1 MVNAYFLDTSALV
14 KRYIT
19 EIGTPW
25 IQSIT
30 NPATQNILL
39 ISRLTYVEI
48 SSAIARR
55 KRESTLTPEQAAQL
69 KLIFQDHCKT
79 QYQIVELNLHMTD
92 LASTLC
98 DRQSL
103 RAYDAVQLS
112 PALTVQ
118 PIIIQQQS
126 NTTFTFLSADNKLI
140 HAAQREN
147 LMADNPN
154 QHP

>member
-14 KRYIT
+14 KRYIA

-25 IQSIT
+25 IQTIT
-30 NPATQNILL
+30 NPVSQNILL
-39 ISRLTYVEI
+39 ISRLTCVEI
-48 SSAIARR
+48 SSTIARR
-55 KRESTLTPEQAAQL
+55 KREATLTPEQAEQL
-69 KLIFQDHCKT
+69 KLIFRDHCNT

-112 PALTVQ
+112 SALTVQ
-118 PIIIQQQS
+118 PIIQQQP

-140 HAAQREN
+140 HAAQLEN
-147 LMADNPN
+147 LTADNPN